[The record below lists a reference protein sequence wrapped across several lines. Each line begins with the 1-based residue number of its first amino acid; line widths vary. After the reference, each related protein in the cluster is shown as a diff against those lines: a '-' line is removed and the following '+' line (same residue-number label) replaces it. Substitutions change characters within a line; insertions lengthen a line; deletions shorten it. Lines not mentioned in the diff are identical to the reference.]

1 VVDLHHSAEMA
12 LPEVFEKWGFGMAPP
27 KRETQ
32 TSRELWARTV
42 IQAIIDP
49 AAPPW
54 PQDVLEAISGVKGM
68 FMRIFRMDQWDWFTV
83 YTQLGHPSRG
93 LAKTIGEALA
103 DLRMAARDGD
113 ENGLRQAQKRLSEMP
128 TRRCLRFFLG
138 ELAVPDEPNAGWI
151 YILSTREMPDLL
163 KIGMTTRTVPERVR
177 EINNATGVAI
187 PFGVRRCWRV
197 TDPRQSEKLLHQIL
211 DGDRL
216 RADRE
221 FFRADFLD
229 VERRIQE
236 ALNRAG
242 LELRTLPRPAAL
254 QSA

>member
-1 VVDLHHSAEMA
+1 
-12 LPEVFEKWGFGMAPP
+12 
-27 KRETQ
+27 
-32 TSRELWARTV
+32 
-42 IQAIIDP
+42 
-49 AAPPW
+49 
-54 PQDVLEAISGVKGM
+54 
-68 FMRIFRMDQWDWFTV
+68 
-83 YTQLGHPSRG
+83 
-93 LAKTIGEALA
+93 
-103 DLRMAARDGD
+103 
-113 ENGLRQAQKRLSEMP
+113 MP

-138 ELAVPDEPNAGWI
+138 ELAVPEEPNAGWI

-163 KIGMTTRTVPERVR
+163 KIGMTTRTVLERVR

-236 ALNRAG
+236 ALNQAG

>member
-1 VVDLHHSAEMA
+1 VGIRHGA
-12 LPEVFEKWGFGMAPP
+12 P

-42 IQAIIDP
+42 IQAIVDP

-54 PQDVLEAISGVKGM
+54 PQDVLETISGVKGM

-83 YTQLGHPSRG
+83 YTQLGHPNRG

-103 DLRMAARDGD
+103 DVRMAARDGD
-113 ENGLRQAQKRLSEMP
+113 ENGLRQAQKRLSEIP
-128 TRRCLRFFLG
+128 ARRCLRFFLG
-138 ELAVPDEPNAGWI
+138 ELAVPEEPNAGWI

-163 KIGMTTRTVPERVR
+163 KIGMTTRTVLERVR

-197 TDPRQSEKLLHQIL
+197 TDPRQSEKLLHQIF
-211 DGDRL
+211 DGDR
-216 RADRE
+216 RSAGPPGPPPT
-221 FFRADFLD
+221 
-229 VERRIQE
+229 RRRSRTGPRRGTM
-236 ALNRAG
+236 ARSA
-242 LELRTLPRPAAL
+242 LRTFCAGRSREARTFSLSPRRPWGRDD
-254 QSA
+254 

>member
-1 VVDLHHSAEMA
+1 MVDSHDVAEIT

-27 KRETQ
+27 KPETQ
-32 TSRELWARTV
+32 ASRELWARIV
-42 IQAIIDP
+42 VKAIIDP
-49 AAPPW
+49 AVPPW
-54 PQDVLEAISGVKGM
+54 PQDVLEAVSGVKGM

-103 DLRMAARDGD
+103 DMRMTARDGD
-113 ENGLRQAQKRLSEMP
+113 ENGLRQAQKHLSEMP
-128 TRRCLRFFLG
+128 ARRCLRFFLG
-138 ELAVPDEPNAGWI
+138 ELTVPDEPNAGWI
-151 YILSTREMPDLL
+151 YILSTRELPDLL
-163 KIGMTTRTVPERVR
+163 KIGMTTRTVLDRVR

-211 DGDRL
+211 DGARL
-216 RADRE
+216 RPDRE
-221 FFRADFLD
+221 FFRVDFFE
-229 VERRIQE
+229 VERSIQE
-236 ALNRAG
+236 ALNQAG

-254 QSA
+254 QSV